1 MTRTRTL
8 IIIGVFMLCLAVLAA
23 FELRTE
29 DPVLSEGQMVT
40 GSVTKD
46 ISSEI
51 PPETPALLEPKPTPA
66 FAPVPTETP
75 QAVAKSGVLVPLD
88 SGTLRGSSGTTLDMT
103 TQTEAAEPIVPPVE
117 PVISVPEQKETPL
130 AENTA
135 PPAVPSVATPP
146 QSREEKVVSAAE
158 QKKPE
163 PVKSEPTKREPAKP
177 EAKPAK
183 TPATVEKAE
192 APLVL
197 TAKAPGKLAA
207 NQKAITQTRLELGKD
222 ISFRMTGAVPLTVK
236 TLLLEDPDRYV
247 VDLQGEWGIQLPRIP
262 KNLLLKDIRVGQR
275 DGATRLV
282 FELTR
287 KPESA
292 QVNKVN
298 TKTVDVRI
306 R

>member
-8 IIIGVFMLCLAVLAA
+8 IIIGAFMLCLAVMAA
-23 FELRTE
+23 LEFRTE

-40 GSVTKD
+40 GSVTKE

-51 PPETPALLEPKPTPA
+51 PPEMPALLDTQP
-66 FAPVPTETP
+66 APVPTESL
-75 QAVAKSGVLVPLD
+75 QAAAKSGVLVPLD
-88 SGTLRGSSGTTLDMT
+88 NGTLRGSSGTTLDMT
-103 TQTEAAEPIVPPVE
+103 TQPESPEVPALPVESAPVQEETPPAERAAPPVI
-117 PVISVPEQKETPL
+117 PT
-130 AENTA
+130 
-135 PPAVPSVATPP
+135 VATSP
-146 QSREEKVVSAAE
+146 QPREEKAIPVKEEKVVAE

-163 PVKSEPTKREPAKP
+163 PVKSEPVKP
-177 EAKPAK
+177 EPVKPEVKPIK
-183 TPATVEKAE
+183 TPTPVEKAD

-197 TAKAPGKLAA
+197 TAKAPEKLTG

-222 ISFRMTGAVPLTVK
+222 ISFRMTAAVPVSVK
-236 TLLLEDPDRYV
+236 TLLLEDPYRYV